1 MSADACFGKLVV
13 YGVGLIGGSFAL
25 GLKAAG
31 AVERVVGVGR
41 SRTNLEE
48 ARRAGVIDRI
58 DTDDEHALA
67 GADLVLLAMP
77 VGQMGPVMA
86 RIAPFVGAATIVTD
100 AGSTKRDVVAL
111 ARKHLP
117 RSFAR
122 FVPAH
127 PIAGAERSGAAAAR
141 ADLFRER
148 HLIITPQAE
157 TDAQA
162 IDRVRSAW
170 EICGMR
176 VSIMDADAH
185 DRALAAVSHLP
196 HVLSYGLVHEL
207 AGRPDAERLFALA
220 AGGFRDFTRIAASS
234 PEMWRD
240 ICLSN
245 RDLILEDLGRYGA
258 ALERIMALLRA
269 GDGPQLEKLFAEA
282 RAARNRWLEIR

>member
-1 MSADACFGKLVV
+1 MRAELGKLVV

-25 GLKAAG
+25 ALKRAG
-31 AVERVVGVGR
+31 AVDTVVGLGR
-41 SRTNLEE
+41 SRANLE
-48 ARRAGVIDRI
+48 AACVAGVIDQI
-58 DTDDEHALA
+58 AADDTSALTDA
-67 GADLVLLAMP
+67 GLVLLAMP
-77 VGQMGPVMA
+77 VGQMGSVMA
-86 RIAPFVGAATIVTD
+86 RIAPFIGSETVVTD
-100 AGSTKRDVVAL
+100 AGSTKRDVVTL
-111 ARKHLP
+111 ARQHLA
-117 RSFAR
+117 RSFTR

-127 PIAGAERSGAAAAR
+127 PIAGAERSGVTAAR
-141 ADLFRER
+141 ADLFRDR

-157 TDAQA
+157 TEGYA

-176 VSIMDADAH
+176 VSIMDADQH

-196 HVLSYGLVHEL
+196 HVLSYSLVHEL
-207 AGRPDAERLFALA
+207 AGRPDAQRLFALA

-245 RDLILEDLGRYGA
+245 RDLILEDLARYGG
-258 ALERIMALLRA
+258 ALERIVALLRA
-269 GDGPQLEKLFAEA
+269 GDGPGIEKLFADA